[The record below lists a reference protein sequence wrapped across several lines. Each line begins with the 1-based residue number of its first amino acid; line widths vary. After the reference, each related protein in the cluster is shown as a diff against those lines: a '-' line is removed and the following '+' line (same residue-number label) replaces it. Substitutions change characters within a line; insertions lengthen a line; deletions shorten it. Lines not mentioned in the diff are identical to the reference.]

1 MWGYNTTYHADPDEL
16 LGVVEARLQQL
27 REVVVLGGAD
37 ESGDGEAVE
46 GARARVQVRQQD
58 AERLAVELDHA
69 ELQTSGVSGGTCTRM
84 SLSLTNLCLSQLDP
98 VHLLGVGA
106 HAQPGHSQLRDV
118 VVVP

>member
-69 ELQTSGVSGGTCTRM
+69 ELQTSGVSVRREISQDITTRNLPNYN
-84 SLSLTNLCLSQLDP
+84 LSFFALSE
-98 VHLLGVGA
+98 
-106 HAQPGHSQLRDV
+106 
-118 VVVP
+118 